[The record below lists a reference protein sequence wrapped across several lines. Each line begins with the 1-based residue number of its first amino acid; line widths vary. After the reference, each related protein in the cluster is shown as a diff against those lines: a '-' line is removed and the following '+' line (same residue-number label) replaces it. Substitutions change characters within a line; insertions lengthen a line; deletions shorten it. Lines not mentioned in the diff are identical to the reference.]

1 MNKYEIFSKV
11 VELKSLS
18 HAAEVLSYSQ
28 SNITHVIQQ
37 MEKEYGF
44 TLLIRNKGGVSLTEN
59 GRLIYEKIKA
69 VLAAEEDLQKCV
81 QQINGYTIGSLRI
94 GVFSSIAME
103 LLPKAL
109 KQFATDYPHVDVT
122 LYDGDHE
129 AVLQWLMDGSI
140 DIGFLSQLPGK
151 DMDFIPLFKDEM
163 LVILPEN
170 HPACK
175 EISITPDFFTNE
187 PTIYPFESIAS
198 DFNAVMNG
206 FDITPKKA
214 MEVKGGETIVAMVKE
229 GLGVSL
235 LPELY
240 MRSHMDGVVCLPVR
254 PRQYRTI
261 GAALPNKNPNEALS
275 KLFLKTLKQTL
286 RDYK

>member
-11 VELKSLS
+11 VELGSLS

-28 SNITHVIQQ
+28 SNITHIIQQ
-37 MEKEYGF
+37 LEKDYGF
-44 TLLIRNKGGVSLTEN
+44 TLLIRNKAGVSLTEN
-59 GRLIYEKIKA
+59 GRLVYEKIKA
-69 VLAAEEDLQKCV
+69 ILAAEQDLQKCV

-109 KQFATDYPHVDVT
+109 KQFALDYPHVEVT

-129 AVLQWLMDGSI
+129 AVLQWLLDGSI
-140 DIGFLSQLPGK
+140 DIGFLSQVPAK
-151 DMDFIPLFKDEM
+151 DIDFIPLFKDEM

-170 HPACK
+170 HPACQ
-175 EISITPDFFTNE
+175 EISLPPEFFINE
-187 PTIYPFESIAS
+187 PTIYPYESIAS
-198 DFNAVMNG
+198 DFNAVMKNFG
-206 FDITPKKA
+206 VTPKKA
-214 MEVKGGETIVAMVKE
+214 MEVKGGETIVAMIKE

-240 MRSHMDGVVCLPVR
+240 MRSHKGGLVCLPVR

-261 GAALPNKNPNEALS
+261 GAALPQKNPNAALS
-275 KLFLKTLKQTL
+275 ELFLKTLRQTL
-286 RDYK
+286 EQA

>member
-1 MNKYEIFSKV
+1 MNKYDIFSKV

-28 SNITHVIQQ
+28 SNITHTIQQ

-59 GRLIYEKIKA
+59 GKIVYEKIKA
-69 VLAAEEDLQKCV
+69 IVAAEEELQQCV
-81 QQINGYTIGSLRI
+81 QRINGYTIGSIRI
-94 GVFSSIAME
+94 GVFSSISME

-109 KQFATDYPHVDVT
+109 KQFGLNYPHVDVT

-129 AVLQWLMDGSI
+129 AVLQWLLDGTI
-140 DIGFLSQLPGK
+140 DIGFLSQTPEK
-151 DMDFIPLFKDEM
+151 DIDFIPLFKDEM
-163 LVILPEN
+163 LVVLPEN
-170 HPACK
+170 HPACSQ
-175 EISITPDFFTNE
+175 ISIPPEFFENE
-187 PTIYPFESIAS
+187 PTIYPYESIAN
-198 DFNAVMNG
+198 DFNAVMSSAG
-206 FDITPKKA
+206 VVPKKR

-229 GLGVSL
+229 GLGVSV

-240 MRSHMDGVVCLPVR
+240 MRSHSDGVVCLPVR

-261 GAALPNKNPNEALS
+261 GAALPKKSTNQALTR
-275 KLFLKTLKQTL
+275 LFLDTVKEVLSL
-286 RDYK
+286 